1 MADKIT
7 FSKKINDSVQVGD
20 ELWYSDIISGVA
32 SSPTLIGVIT
42 EIGEKHIEVG
52 GEINGV
58 AQTLNTPVPFVAGSG
73 EFIINSEFDD
83 SSNWNEGAGW
93 NITGG
98 QAEHTG
104 VTAGFLDGSLTS
116 NFIEGETYK
125 IEMDVISNTGD
136 ILLANVGPYTY
147 GTGYANVEVVIDTT
161 VTPNKGTAEWTQN
174 DINLDKIRIYKGAN
188 KDCVIDNVSIIDPST
203 AQTLFFMFRKPVGEN
218 VSSLKGYYA
227 EATFTNSSPNKQE
240 LFAVGSEV
248 TMSSK

>member
-7 FSKKINDSVQVGD
+7 FSKKINDSVQAGD
-20 ELWYSDIISGVA
+20 ELWYSDVFSGTTSIPV
-32 SSPTLIGVIT
+32 LIGEIT
-42 EIGEKHIEVG
+42 ETGERYVKVDSG
-52 GEINGV
+52 
-58 AQTLNTPVPFVAGSG
+58 VPFVADSG
-73 EFIINSEFDD
+73 ELIINNEFDD
-83 SSNWNEGAGW
+83 SSNWNEGVGW
-93 NITGG
+93 SIAGG

-147 GTGYANVEVVIDTT
+147 GAGYANVVVDIDTS

-188 KDCVIDNVSIIDPST
+188 KDCVIDNVSIIGISVIE
-203 AQTLFFMFRKPVGEN
+203 TLFFMFRKPVEEN

-227 EATFTNSSPNKQE
+227 EATFTNSSPTKQE

>member
-1 MADKIT
+1 MADRIN
-7 FSKKINDSVQVGD
+7 FSKKINDSVQAGD
-20 ELWYSDIISGVA
+20 ELWYSDVFGGTT
-32 SSPTLIGVIT
+32 SPPVLIGDIT
-42 EIGEKHIEVG
+42 EIGEKHVVVDG
-52 GEINGV
+52 
-58 AQTLNTPVPFVAGSG
+58 TTPSVVGSG
-73 EFIINSEFDD
+73 EFIINNEFDD
-83 SSNWNEGAGW
+83 SSDWNEGTGW

-98 QAEHTG
+98 QAEHIGTAA
-104 VTAGFLDGSLTS
+104 AGFLDGSLTS

-125 IEMDVISNTGD
+125 IEMDVISNTGN
-136 ILLANVGPYTY
+136 ILLANVGSYTL

-188 KDCVIDNVSIIDPST
+188 KDCVIDNVSIIGISVIE
-203 AQTLFFMFRKPVGEN
+203 TLFFMFRKPVEEN

-227 EATFTNSSPNKQE
+227 EATFTNSSLNKQE